1 MDYLEKLQSLIENHP
16 SDFFSLWE
24 EYCFNDVVKGDE
36 LVVLLEKIKGS
47 TIAPA
52 FGKIA
57 ESVIPLWEQLPEG
70 EEKDKVLSLVFD
82 VQTTNSKNL
91 LEIALQQV
99 KKYEDSANYKEALRI
114 VGLRDGI
121 TFSHCLGRFALL
133 MHLSEG
139 NFVFHQSGWGVGE
152 IMGVS
157 FLQQKVL
164 VEFEGVLTAKDI
176 SFETAFRM
184 LVPLRK
190 DHFLAR
196 RFGDP
201 DAFEAFARK
210 EPVAAIECLLKDL
223 GPKNAKEIRNEL
235 VELVIPEE
243 DWSRWWQSAKIKMKK
258 DARILAPA
266 SSKDPYVFDPKGF
279 SFVSQL
285 QASLSGSNDANKKI
299 TSCYAFV
306 RDLGSEL
313 KDESNRQSVI
323 KELKAL
329 DLPADSALLI
339 QRAMLLSEFLGEKAP
354 ELEYENIAKLS
365 EDQLFDIVNNI
376 EILSLQK
383 SFLALIHSCS
393 PVWVPVY
400 TKLFLTTSTSML
412 REQVFKVLNAD
423 KEARENI
430 LKKVFAM
437 IEQPLLYPELFVW
450 LFARVVDGEDG
461 LFAESDKKEIE
472 RQMLASA
479 LELMHKVAT
488 TPQKDLGKKLYS
500 FLVGQRFLVIRQI
513 IDQASIEYLKE
524 FVLLSSKCPQF
535 TQGDLGVLRS
545 LAEVVQPALKRGTL
559 EEEENILWTT
569 SDSFTR
575 MKNKLQSLVGKEMV
589 ENAKEIEDARAL
601 GDLRENSEYKFASER
616 RARLQE
622 EIRVLS
628 EEINRAKILTKD
640 AVFTDSV
647 GVGCKVV
654 LESDQGDKVCYTI
667 LGPWDANPD
676 EKILSLKSK
685 LAQEMV
691 GKAVGETVLFQGKKH
706 KIKEISSIWD

>member
-139 NFVFHQSGWGVGE
+139 NFVFHQGGWGVGE

-647 GVGCKVV
+647 GVGCKIV

>member
-139 NFVFHQSGWGVGE
+139 NFVFHQGGWGVGE

-430 LKKVFAM
+430 LKKVFALL
-437 IEQPLLYPELFVW
+437 EQPLLYPELFVW

>member
-139 NFVFHQSGWGVGE
+139 NFVFHQGGWGVGE

-266 SSKDPYVFDPKGF
+266 SSKGPYVFDPKGF

>member
-1 MDYLEKLQSLIENHP
+1 MDYLEKLQSLMENHP

-24 EYCFNDVVKGDE
+24 EYCFNDVVSGDE
-36 LVVLLEKIKGS
+36 LIVLLEKIKS
-47 TIAPA
+47 SSIAPA

-57 ESVIPLWEQLPEG
+57 ESVIPLWEQLPES

-82 VQTTNSKNL
+82 IQTTNSKRL
-91 LEIALQQV
+91 LELALQQV
-99 KKYEDSANYKEALRI
+99 KKYEDSPNYKEALRI

-121 TFSHCLGRFALL
+121 FFTHCLRHFALL
-133 MHLSEG
+133 MHLCEG
-139 NFVFHQSGWGVGE
+139 NFVFHQGGWGVGE

-184 LVPLRK
+184 LSPLKK

-210 EPVAAIECLLKDL
+210 DPVAVIECLLKDL

-235 VELVIPEE
+235 VGLVIPEE

-258 DARILAPA
+258 DSHILAPT
-266 SSKDPYVFDPKGF
+266 SSKDPYIFDPKGF
-279 SFVSQL
+279 SFISQL
-285 QASLSGSNDANKKI
+285 QASLSGSNDASKKI
-299 TSCYAFV
+299 ASCYTFV

-313 KDESNRQSVI
+313 KDEANRQFVI
-323 KELKAL
+323 KELKSL
-329 DLPADSALLI
+329 DLPADSALSI
-339 QRAMLLSEFLGEKAP
+339 QRAMLLSEFLGDKSS
-354 ELEYENIAKLS
+354 ELDCENIAKLS
-365 EDQLFDIVNNI
+365 EDQMFDIVNHI
-376 EILSLQK
+376 EILSFQK
-383 SFLALIHSCS
+383 SFLSLIHSCS
-393 PVWVPVY
+393 PAWVSVF
-400 TKLFLTTSTSML
+400 TKILLTTSTSIL
-412 REQVFKVLNAD
+412 RDQVFKALIVD
-423 KEARENI
+423 KKARESI
-430 LKKVFAM
+430 LEKVSAM

-450 LFARVVDGEDG
+450 LFLRVVSGEDG
-461 LFAESDKKEIE
+461 LFSESDRKEIG

-479 LELMHKVAT
+479 LEFMHKVAGS
-488 TPQKDLGKKLYS
+488 PQKDLGKKLYS
-500 FLVGQRFLVIRQI
+500 FLVGQRFLAIRQI
-513 IDQASIEYLKE
+513 IENASIDYLKE

-545 LAEVVQPALKRGTL
+545 LAEVVQPALKRRVA
-559 EEEENILWTT
+559 EEENILWTT
-569 SDSFTR
+569 SESFTR
-575 MKNKLQSLVGKEMV
+575 MKAKLQSLIGKEMV
-589 ENAKEIEDARAL
+589 DNAKEIEDARAL
-601 GDLRENSEYKFASER
+601 GDLRENSEYKFALER

-640 AVFTDSV
+640 AVFTNSV

-654 LESDQGDKVCYTI
+654 LEDEQGEEDCYTI
-667 LGPWDANPD
+667 LGPWDANPE

-691 GKAVGETVLFQGKKH
+691 GKTVGESVLFQGKKH
-706 KIKEISSIWD
+706 KIKQISSIWD

>member
-1 MDYLEKLQSLIENHP
+1 MDYLEKLQSLMEKHP

-24 EYCFNDVVKGDE
+24 EYCFNDFVKGDE
-36 LVVLLEKIKGS
+36 LIVLLEKIKNS

-82 VQTTNSKNL
+82 VQTTNSKRL
-91 LEIALQQV
+91 LELALQQV
-99 KKYEDSANYKEALRI
+99 KKYEGSENYKEALRI

-121 TFSHCLGRFALL
+121 SFAHCLGRFALL
-133 MHLSEG
+133 MHLCEG
-139 NFVFHQSGWGVGE
+139 NFVFHQGGWGVGE

-184 LVPLRK
+184 ITPLKK

-201 DAFEAFARK
+201 DAFEAFAK
-210 EPVAAIECLLKDL
+210 KDPVAVIECLLKDL

-258 DARILAPA
+258 DSRILAPA

-285 QASLSGSNDANKKI
+285 QASLSGSADANKKI
-299 TSCYAFV
+299 ASCYTFV

-313 KDESNRQSVI
+313 KDEANRQLVI
-323 KELKAL
+323 NELKSL
-329 DLPADSALLI
+329 DLPADSALLM
-339 QRAMLLSEFLGEKAP
+339 QRAMLLSEFLGEKTS
-354 ELEYENIAKLS
+354 ELECENIAKLS
-365 EDQLFDIVNNI
+365 EDQLFDIVKHI
-376 EILSLQK
+376 EILALQK
-383 SFLALIHSCS
+383 SFLSLIHSCS
-393 PVWVPVY
+393 PVWEFVY
-400 TKLFLTTSTSML
+400 TKIFLTTSASIL
-412 REQVFKVLNAD
+412 RELVFKVLNAD
-423 KEARENI
+423 TEARKNI
-430 LKKVFAM
+430 LDKIYAV

-450 LFARVVDGEDG
+450 LFLRVVAGEDG
-461 LFAESDKKEIE
+461 LFAESERKEIQ

-488 TPQKDLGKKLYS
+488 TSQKELGKKLYA
-500 FLVGQRFLVIRQI
+500 FLVGQRFLAVRQI
-513 IDQASIEYLKE
+513 IENASIEYLKE
-524 FVLLSSKCPQF
+524 FILLSSKCPQF
-535 TQGDLGVLRS
+535 SQGDLGVLRS
-545 LAEVVQPALKRGTL
+545 LAEVVQPALKRGTP

-601 GDLRENSEYKFASER
+601 GDLRENSEYKFALER

-654 LESDQGDKVCYTI
+654 LENDQGEEVCYTI
-667 LGPWDANPD
+667 LGPWDANP
-676 EKILSLKSK
+676 EAKILSSKSK

-691 GKAVGETVLFQGKKH
+691 GKTVGETVLFQGKKH
-706 KIKEISSIWD
+706 KIKQISSIWD

>member
-139 NFVFHQSGWGVGE
+139 NFVFHQGGWGVGE
-152 IMGVS
+152 IIGVS

>member
-139 NFVFHQSGWGVGE
+139 NFVFHQGGWGVGE

-306 RDLGSEL
+306 RNLGSEL